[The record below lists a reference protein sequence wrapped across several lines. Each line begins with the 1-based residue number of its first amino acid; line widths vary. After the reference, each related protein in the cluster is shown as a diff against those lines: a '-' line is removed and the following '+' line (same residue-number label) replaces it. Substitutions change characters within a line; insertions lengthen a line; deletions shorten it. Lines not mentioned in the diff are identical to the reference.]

1 MKKTFALL
9 LVVFA
14 SVFALDA
21 QTPSGDIPKLD
32 VEKYTLPNGLEV
44 ILSEDHRVPLVGVDV
59 WYHVGPAHEAAG
71 RTGFA
76 HLFEHMMFQG
86 SKHIESDAHFRL
98 LAGAGASGVNGT
110 TNFDRTNYFETMPS
124 NQLELALWL
133 ESDRMGYLLETVD
146 QAKLSNQQDVVRN
159 ERRQSYENRPYGIVE
174 EAMFQALFPKG
185 HPYHGVVIGSH
196 ADIQAAKLEDVRDFF
211 RQYYAPNNA
220 TIAIAG
226 DIDKAAT
233 KKLIEK
239 YFGTLKRGPA
249 VPPVT
254 AKTPPVTAERRLVVE
269 DNVEVPRIYMAWLTP
284 PFFKEGDADADIASS
299 ILGQG
304 RVSRLYKKLEYEKQ
318 IAQNVTAYQYST
330 MLGSIFGIEATAR
343 PGHTLQ
349 ELEAVINEEIEALRT
364 KGPTAAEV
372 ERARNVL
379 ETQIFNGLQLVGGFG
394 GVADQLNLYNHYT
407 GNPDYLAQ
415 DIARRRKVTPESV
428 RQFAQRYLAP
438 NARVVVH
445 GVPGKQNLGPEV
457 PKPAEQAATSAAPTV
472 SINADEPWRA
482 TKPGAGAA
490 KAVRVP
496 VPQSFELPNGLTVIA
511 LPQTG
516 GVPVVSAN
524 LVLRSGSD
532 ANPLDKPGLASFTA
546 DLLDQGTT
554 TRSAT
559 QIAEEVAQIGAS
571 LDTGTSRD
579 ATTISTSSLSRNF
592 PVALALVAD
601 VALRPSFPN
610 EEVERVRGTR
620 LADIAQQRSN
630 PAQVVGV
637 VTGKTLY
644 GTHQYGFPEVGTVE
658 SNKQLT
664 RADLQ
669 AFWKQHFVPGNAAL
683 VVTGA
688 ITVAELR
695 KLAQTTFGDWPKGT
709 ASPAKLGVPTT
720 TPPRLVIV
728 DRPGSPQTQLRVA
741 TFGVPRS
748 SPDYMPVRVMNTI
761 LGGMFASRINMNL
774 REEHGYTYGA
784 NSQFPFWRSGGP
796 FSVATGV
803 RTDVTAP
810 AVHEVMAELKEMGET
825 RVTPEEL
832 TLAKDAITLQLPALF
847 ETNDRTAASLSTLF
861 THGLPL
867 NYYSNL
873 AEQISVVDAQAVQ
886 DVAKKYL
893 LLDKFAVVA
902 VGDRAKIAEPLEK
915 ELGTKAEI
923 RDADGQPIKKMGSDP
938 RTGPGVRPLIQFTVP
953 WASRQPTADHGGP
966 TPSST

>member
-1 MKKTFALL
+1 MAR
-9 LVVFA
+9 
-14 SVFALDA
+14 
-21 QTPSGDIPKLD
+21 I
-32 VEKYTLPNGLEV
+32 
-44 ILSEDHRVPLVGVDV
+44 
-59 WYHVGPAHEAAG
+59 GPDG
-71 RTGFA
+71 
-76 HLFEHMMFQG
+76 
-86 SKHIESDAHFRL
+86 
-98 LAGAGASGVNGT
+98 
-110 TNFDRTNYFETMPS
+110 YF
-124 NQLELALWL
+124 
-133 ESDRMGYLLETVD
+133 LETVD

-159 ERRQSYENRPYGIVE
+159 ERRESRENRPYGVVQ

-196 ADIQAAKLEDVRDFF
+196 EDIQAAKLEDVREFF

-233 KKLIEK
+233 RQLIEK
-239 YFGTLKRGPA
+239 YFGSLKRGPA
-249 VPPVT
+249 VPPV
-254 AKTPPVTAERRLVVE
+254 KVETPVITPERRLVVE
-269 DNVEVPRIYMAWLTP
+269 DRVELPRIYMAWITP
-284 PFFKEGDADADIASS
+284 PFFKEGDADADIAGS

-318 IAQNVTAYQYST
+318 IAQNVNAYQNST
-330 MLGSIFGIEATAR
+330 MMGSIFGIEATAR
-343 PGHTLQ
+343 PGRTLK
-349 ELEAVINEEIEALRT
+349 EIEEAINEEIELLRS

-372 ERARNVL
+372 DRARNVL

-394 GVADQLNLYNHYT
+394 GVADQLNLYNHYV
-407 GNPDYLAQ
+407 GKPDYLTE
-415 DIARRRKVTPESV
+415 DIMRRRRVTPESV

-445 GVPGKQNLGPEV
+445 GIPGKQSLGPEV
-457 PKPAEQAATSAAPTV
+457 PKPAEQASTSAVTTV

-482 TKPGAGAA
+482 KQPGAGAA

-516 GVPVVSAN
+516 GVPLVSAN
-524 LVLRSGSD
+524 LVLRSGGD
-532 ANPLDKPGLASFTA
+532 TNPLDKPGLASFTA
-546 DLLDQGTT
+546 AVLDQGTT

-559 QIAEEVAQIGAS
+559 QLAEEVAQIGAS
-571 LDTGTSRD
+571 LSTGTSRD
-579 ATTISTSSLSRNF
+579 ATTVSTSSLSRNF
-592 PVALALVAD
+592 PAALALVAD
-601 VALRPSFPN
+601 VALRPSFPA
-610 EEVERVRGTR
+610 EEVERVRATR
-620 LADIAQQRSN
+620 IADLAQQKGN
-630 PAQVVGV
+630 PVQVVGV
-637 VTGKTLY
+637 VTGKVLY
-644 GTHQYGFPEVGTVE
+644 GTHQYGFSEIGTPE

-664 RADLQ
+664 RDDLHT
-669 AFWKQHFVPGNAAL
+669 FWRQHFVPGNAAL

-688 ITVAELR
+688 ITVPELR
-695 KLAQTTFGDWPKGT
+695 KLAENAFGSWPKGT
-709 ASPAKLGVPTT
+709 ATPAKLGVPSAA
-720 TPPRLVIV
+720 PPRLVIV

-748 SPDYMPVRVMNTI
+748 SPDYVPVRVMNTI

-810 AVHEVMAELKEMGET
+810 AVHEVMLELKEMSET
-825 RVTPEEL
+825 RVTPQEL

-847 ETNDRTAASLSTLF
+847 ESSDRTATSLSTLF

-873 AEQISVVDAQAVQ
+873 SEQISVVDAQAVQ

-893 LLDKFAVVA
+893 LHEKFVIVA
-902 VGDRAKIAEPLEK
+902 VGDRAKILEPLEK

-923 RDADGQPIKKMGSDP
+923 RDAEG
-938 RTGPGVRPLIQFTVP
+938 
-953 WASRQPTADHGGP
+953 
-966 TPSST
+966 TPVK

>member
-1 MKKTFALL
+1 MKRFFVLL
-9 LVVFA
+9 LMVSV
-14 SVFALDA
+14 SVFSLGA
-21 QTPSGDIPKLD
+21 QAPAGDIPKLD

-44 ILSEDHRVPLVGVDV
+44 ILSEDHRVPLVGVDI
-59 WYHVGPAHEAAG
+59 WYHVGPAHEAPG

-86 SKHIESDAHFRL
+86 SKHIENDAHFKL
-98 LAGAGASGVNGT
+98 LAGGGATGVNGT
-110 TNFDRTNYFETMPS
+110 TGFDRTNYFETMPS

-146 QAKLSNQQDVVRN
+146 QAKLTNQQDVVRN
-159 ERRQSYENRPYGIVE
+159 ERRQSTENRPYGIVQ
-174 EAMFQALFPKG
+174 EAWFKALFPAG
-185 HPYHGVVIGSH
+185 HPYHGVIIGSH
-196 ADIQAAKLEDVRDFF
+196 ADIQAAKLDDVRDFF

-233 KKLIEK
+233 RKLIEK
-239 YFGTLKRGPA
+239 YFGTLKRGPE
-249 VPPVT
+249 VPPV
-254 AKTPPVTAERRLVVE
+254 KVQTPVITSERRIVVE
-269 DNVEVPRIYMAWLTP
+269 DRVELPRILIGWITP
-284 PFFKEGDADADIASS
+284 AFFKEGDADADIAGS

-304 RVSRLYKKLEYEKQ
+304 RVSRLYKTLEYDKQ

-330 MLGSIFGIEATAR
+330 LLGSVFGIEATAR

-349 ELEAVINEEIEALRT
+349 ELEAVINEEVETLRT
-364 KGPTAAEV
+364 KGPTVAEV
-372 ERARNVL
+372 ERARNVI

-415 DIARRRKVTPESV
+415 DIGRRRKVTPESV

-445 GVPGKQNLGPEV
+445 GIQGKQNLGPEV
-457 PKPAEQAATSAAPTV
+457 PKLVEQAATAAAPTV
-472 SINADEPWRA
+472 SLNADEPWRA
-482 TKPGAGAA
+482 KQPGAGAA

-496 VPQSFELPNGLTVIA
+496 VPESFELSNGLTVIA

-532 ANPLDKPGLASFTA
+532 ANPLDKAGLASFTA
-546 DLLDQGTT
+546 DVLDQGTT
-554 TRSAT
+554 TRNAV
-559 QIAEEVAQIGAS
+559 QIAEEVAQLGAS
-571 LDTGTSRD
+571 LSTGTSRD
-579 ATTISTSSLSRNF
+579 ATTVSTSSLSRNF
-592 PVALALVAD
+592 AAALSLLAD
-601 VALRPSFPN
+601 VALRPSFPAD
-610 EEVERVRGTR
+610 EVDRVRATR
-620 LADIAQQRSN
+620 LADLAQQRGN
-630 PAQVVGV
+630 PVQVVNV
-637 VTGKTLY
+637 VTGRALY
-644 GTHQYGFPEVGTVE
+644 GAHQYGFSEIGTAA

-664 RADLQ
+664 REDLQ
-669 AFWKQHFVPGNAAL
+669 AFWRQYFVPGNAAL
-683 VVTGA
+683 VVSGA

-695 KLAQTTFGDWPKGT
+695 KLAQSAFGSWPRGT
-709 ASPAKLGVPTT
+709 AVPAKLGVPDAAA
-720 TPPRLVIV
+720 PRLVIV

-748 SPDYMPVRVMNTI
+748 SPDYVPVRVMNTI

-784 NSQFPFWRSGGP
+784 NSQFSFWRSGGP

-810 AVHEVMAELKEMGET
+810 AVHEVMLELRRMGET
-825 RVTPEEL
+825 RVTAEEL

-847 ETNDRTAASLSTLF
+847 ETNDRTAGSLSTLF

-873 AEQISVVDAQAVQ
+873 SEQISVVDAQAVQ
-886 DVAKKYL
+886 DVARKHL
-893 LLDKFAVVA
+893 VADKFVVVA
-902 VGDRAKIAEPLEK
+902 VGDRSKIAEALEK
-915 ELGTKAEI
+915 ELGTPAEI
-923 RDADGQPIKKMGSDP
+923 RDADGAPIK
-938 RTGPGVRPLIQFTVP
+938 
-953 WASRQPTADHGGP
+953 
-966 TPSST
+966 

>member
-1 MKKTFALL
+1 MQKTLALL
-9 LVVFA
+9 LMVAV
-14 SVFALDA
+14 SVLTLGA
-21 QTPSGDIPKLD
+21 QAPADIPKLD
-32 VEKYTLPNGLEV
+32 VEKYTLANGLEV

-59 WYHVGPAHEAAG
+59 WYHVGPAHEAPG

-98 LAGAGASGVNGT
+98 LAGAGATGVNGT

-124 NQLELALWL
+124 NQLELALWV
-133 ESDRMGYLLETVD
+133 ESDRMGYLLDTVD

-159 ERRQSYENRPYGIVE
+159 ERRQSYENRPYGIVD
-174 EAMFQALFPKG
+174 EALFQALFPQG
-185 HPYHGVVIGSH
+185 HPYHGNVIGSH
-196 ADIQAAKLEDVRDFF
+196 ADIQAVKLDDVRDFF

-239 YFGTLKRGPA
+239 YFGSLKRGPA
-249 VPPVT
+249 VPPV
-254 AKTPPVTAERRLVVE
+254 KVQTPVITSERRLVVE
-269 DNVEVPRIYMAWLTP
+269 DRVELPRIYMAWITP
-284 PFFKEGDADADIASS
+284 PFFKEGDADADIAAS

-318 IAQNVTAYQYST
+318 MAQNVVAFQYST
-330 MLGSIFGIEATAR
+330 MLGSIFAIEATAR
-343 PGHTLQ
+343 PGRTLQ
-349 ELEAVINEEIEALRT
+349 ELEAAINEEVEALRAT
-364 KGPTAAEV
+364 GPTATEV
-372 ERARNVL
+372 DRARNVL

-394 GVADQLNLYNHYT
+394 GVADQLNLYNHYLGT
-407 GNPDYLAQ
+407 PDYLAH
-415 DIARRRKVTPESV
+415 DIGRRRKVTPDSV

-445 GVPGKQNLGPEV
+445 GIPGKQNLGPEV
-457 PKPAEQAATSAAPTV
+457 PKPAEQPATVGSQTV
-472 SINADEPWRA
+472 SINTDEPWRE
-482 TKPGAGAA
+482 KQPAGSAA
-490 KAVRVP
+490 RAVSVP

-516 GVPVVSAN
+516 GVPVISAS
-524 LVLRSGSD
+524 LVLRSGGD

-554 TRSAT
+554 TRNAV
-559 QIAEEVAQIGAS
+559 QLAEEVAQIGAELS
-571 LDTGTSRD
+571 TGTSRD

-592 PVALALVAD
+592 PAALALVAD
-601 VALRPSFPN
+601 VALRPSFPG
-610 EEVERVRGTR
+610 EEVERVRATR
-620 LADIAQQRSN
+620 IADLAQQRGN
-630 PAQVVGV
+630 PVQVAGV
-637 VTGKTLY
+637 VTGKALY
-644 GTHQYGFPEVGTVE
+644 GTHQYGFSENGTPE

-664 RADLQ
+664 REDLQ

-688 ITVAELR
+688 ITVPELR
-695 KLAQTTFGDWPKGT
+695 KLAQSAFGSWPRGT
-709 ASPAKLGVPTT
+709 ATPAKLGVPATA
-720 TPPRLVIV
+720 PPKLVIV

-748 SPDYMPVRVMNTI
+748 SPDYVPVRVMNTI

-796 FSVATGV
+796 FAVATGV

-810 AVHEVMAELKEMGET
+810 AVHEVMNELKKMGET
-825 RVTPEEL
+825 RVTPQEL

-847 ETNDRTAASLSTLF
+847 ETNDRTAGSLSTLF

-867 NYYSNL
+867 NYYSSL
-873 AEQISVVDAQAVQ
+873 SEQISVVDAQAVQ

-893 LLDKFAVVA
+893 LLDKFVVVA
-902 VGDRAKIAEPLEK
+902 VGDRSKIGDGLEK

-923 RDADGQPIKKMGSDP
+923 RDADGGIVK
-938 RTGPGVRPLIQFTVP
+938 
-953 WASRQPTADHGGP
+953 
-966 TPSST
+966 